1 MTNPYIDDQP
11 DTGVVDDLDHARAL
25 LEAMPCSSV
34 AASEQGMAYSL
45 KAIARTLLWQAEQH
59 RNWQRRVDENTRKLK
74 EWHDAQ
80 PSPPLPAYLA
90 PYQGF

>member
-1 MTNPYIDDQP
+1 MTNPYASNPAEDGLIEPQ
-11 DTGVVDDLDHARAL
+11 DDLDTARLHLDA
-25 LEAMPCSSV
+25 EV
-34 AASEQGMAYSL
+34 GTEDEGIGYSL
-45 KAIARTLLWQAEQH
+45 RAIAHTLLWQAEQH